1 MKTGLV
7 IERHAF
13 ETRMAF
19 FEGGQPV
26 ACRITREGSGAILGN
41 IYRARVKSMD
51 PNLNAAFLDIG
62 GAEALLGLRQARR
75 LPGKRRARAISE
87 CLCEGQ
93 SLAVQIIRE
102 AQSEDG
108 KLARASAIITIEGRY
123 SRLQSQPGG
132 KEGKEGEG
140 EEGRRGEDWRLSS
153 RRAATG
159 VPEGAVRREA
169 DILKDA
175 WLEVAGSKGEPG
187 LLREEAPALLRAL
200 REAPAGSEEIF
211 VNLTGLLGELRSAAT
226 LWPDLLERIALW
238 PEKQPAFDL
247 LGLED
252 RLEEIIEGRFQL
264 PSGGYLL
271 QAEAAAMTVFDV
283 NMGRATANSRQKALL
298 ATNIEAARRIA
309 HELRFQNI
317 GGLVAVDFIDMG
329 DGGDRKAVVA
339 EFKAAA
345 AGDPSPLEW
354 TGLSR
359 FGILELRRKRTG
371 PSLRALL
378 VEPSGPALRLESEA
392 AKVLREAGRQAGA
405 GSGPIVIRA
414 GARVIA
420 WLEERPGL
428 LRELALQ
435 TGRKPVLE
443 TAGGGKSKERQA

>member
-13 ETRMAF
+13 ETRIAF
-19 FEGGQPV
+19 FEEGRPV
-26 ACRITREGSGAILGN
+26 ACRLARIGANTILGN
-41 IYRARVKSMD
+41 IYRARVKTTD
-51 PNLNAAFLDIG
+51 ATLNAAFLDIG
-62 GAEALLGLRQARR
+62 GAEALLGLRQARK
-75 LPGKRRARAISE
+75 LPGKRWARSISE
-87 CLCEGQ
+87 CLAEGQ

-123 SRLQSQPGG
+123 SRLQSQPA
-132 KEGKEGEG
+132 GKEGEE
-140 EEGRRGEDWRLSS
+140 EEGRCGEDWRLSS

-200 REAPAGSEEIF
+200 RDAPAGSEEIF

-226 LWPDLLERIALW
+226 LWPDLSERIALW

-252 RLEEIIEGRFQL
+252 RLEEVIEGRLQL

-283 NMGRATANSRQKALL
+283 NMGRATANSRRKALL

-317 GGLVAVDFIDMG
+317 GGLVAVDFIDMA

-371 PSLRALL
+371 PTLRNLL

-414 GARVIA
+414 GAQVIA
-420 WLEERPGL
+420 WLEEQPGFL
-428 LRELALQ
+428 QDLALQ

-443 TAGGGKSKERQA
+443 TTGSGKSKETQT